1 MTSLSKSL
9 LLSQT
14 ADAKAELLELR
25 KLLGID
31 ENDPVPGIGNIITPD
46 SHNPDTA
53 DTGED

>member
-25 KLLGID
+25 KLLGIG
-31 ENDPVPGIGNIITPD
+31 ENAPVPGIGNIITPY
-46 SHNPDTA
+46 SNPDTA